1 MVKTQPRT
9 PKPNTLLPLPHAVG
23 VHCSS
28 TSVRDVLAYD
38 GVHLSEAMVFGLGSG
53 LGFVLWPDPDQ
64 PPALRFNGRA
74 RDLEGKFY
82 ANVGAPLTW
91 ARRWDPHAMREALE
105 RGRPLLAQTDIQPLP
120 YYDGVHFAG
129 HGVVIVGLD
138 VEANT
143 AWLADVIADEPQPVP
158 LDALQRAMG
167 PNPSPLTEA
176 YHWAPAPR
184 VHLHMGAPLIRRA
197 VRVVVEEMLAPD
209 TPEAVGLPAMR
220 RYIAALPESR
230 HAPNPQ
236 WVARFAYQTIEKRGT
251 GGGAFRLLYAQFLRE
266 AAAWVPAL
274 AALAEEA
281 EAIGRRWQALAQIFK
296 RTFIENDWDG
306 FTQAAEALAAIA
318 DAEEAW
324 LARLA
329 EAVEVEGVSRR

>member
-1 MVKTQPRT
+1 MKSPKTPET
-9 PKPNTLLPLPHAVG
+9 AFTLPVPHSVG
-23 VHCSS
+23 IHCSS

-38 GVHLSEAMVFGLGSG
+38 GIHLSEAMVFGLGSG

-82 ANVGAPLTW
+82 ANVGHPITW
-91 ARRWDPHAMREALE
+91 ACRWDPDAMYDTVRQ
-105 RGRPLLAQTDIQPLP
+105 GRPILAQTDIRPLP

-129 HGVVIVGLD
+129 HGVVVIGLD
-138 VEANT
+138 PHSQT
-143 AWLADVIADEPQPVP
+143 AWLADVIAETPQAVP
-158 LDALQRAMG
+158 LDALRRAMG

-184 VHLHMGAPLIRRA
+184 IHLHLGAPLIRRA
-197 VRVVVEEMLAPD
+197 VRVMVDEMLSPD
-209 TPEAVGLPAMR
+209 QPEAVGLPAMH
-220 RYIAALPESR
+220 RYIEALPESI
-230 HAPNPQ
+230 HAPNPR

-266 AAAWVPAL
+266 AATWIPAL
-274 AALAEEA
+274 APLADEA
-281 EAIGRRWQALAQIFK
+281 ETIGRRWQALAQIFK
-296 RTFIENDWDG
+296 RTFIENDPHG
-306 FTQAAEALAAIA
+306 FTQAASHLAAIA
-318 DAEEAW
+318 EAEAAW

-329 EAVEVEGVSRR
+329 DVAPS